1 MHILSDQHTSISSLG
16 KQPVS
21 PSPGCGSF
29 FCKGQE
35 DGRMGK
41 KTRRGR
47 DESQEEQTG
56 TQCPH
61 ASLVS
66 AGLQDV
72 LGMTQWRKE
81 HPKATWQEIEAAVD
95 ERINQMRSQLI
106 EYIMQMSDSEYWR
119 QK

>member
-1 MHILSDQHTSISSLG
+1 MSIAFSVG
-16 KQPVS
+16 KLKAEERRGVR
-21 PSPGCGSF
+21 F
-29 FCKGQE
+29 IFLHRE

-72 LGMTQWRKE
+72 LGMTQWRKD

-95 ERINQMRSQLI
+95 ERINQRRSQLI
-106 EYIMQMSDSEYWR
+106 QDIVQMSDSEDWS